1 MQIIPVTSNPNQVI
15 KTTLNVDGK
24 NLSLQIGLTFN
35 EIAGYWIMQIVNPT
49 TNETLLDSVPLI
61 TGEYPAANLLGQH
74 SYLKIGSAFVINVAN
89 SDLDYPDANTLGI
102 DFVLAWGD
110 TL

>member
-1 MQIIPVTSNPNQVI
+1 MQIIPVTSNPNQLI

-49 TNETLLDSVPLI
+49 NNEILLDSIPLV

-74 SYLKIGSAFVINVAN
+74 SYLEIGSAFIINVAN
-89 SDLDYPDANTLGI
+89 SDLDYPDANTLGS